1 MMYESTGKLHGL
13 YSVFG
18 WKWIALCDTSDL
30 DSRKKSNGHHW
41 VIGVSGGQLLT
52 ALCVN
57 NTKYPSAFPK
67 PVPCATP
74 LAIPVIG
81 SNTKSGK
88 LEEEWLRTTLLRGSY
103 DGFEEDN
110 EITTKEQVKLDKI
123 CLQLM
128 QVACKS
134 DRLARALDIATR
146 LKLKKSFEIAVALAQ
161 RMGHGGLAERI
172 SLVMHARARAQA
184 EESIAVQQMSFQQR
198 RELEASRRRKRKK
211 PVKNKEVDVSEEEFD
226 ADNVDIE
233 TSEVKSEKPSFFS
246 KKKKKKKNS
255 KKKSDTPKKKKQKK
269 TTTPKK
275 KKTSPKRKREENVEE
290 MESQNADEASEE
302 QSESVLAPAKMTT
315 DENNTPAQTSTET
328 PKEVGTPVRKKKKR
342 TATNPFARQTF
353 SSPKK
358 SQNIFEAVEK
368 SPLKTPVLSRQ
379 SSFSIAARANRK
391 RSK

>member
-1 MMYESTGKLHGL
+1 MPIVYHSLMEYH
-13 YSVFG
+13 
-18 WKWIALCDTSDL
+18 
-30 DSRKKSNGHHW
+30 SNTHA
-41 VIGVSGGQLLT
+41 S
-52 ALCVN
+52 
-57 NTKYPSAFPK
+57 NTHSNTNARTQ
-67 PVPCATP
+67 VPCATP

-81 SNTKSGK
+81 ANVKSGK
-88 LEEEWLRTTLLRGSY
+88 LEEEWLRTSLLRGSY
-103 DGFEEDN
+103 DDAEDD
-110 EITTKEQVKLDKI
+110 EITTKQQVRLDKI

-172 SLVMHARARAQA
+172 SLLMHARARAQA

-198 RELEASRRRKRKK
+198 RELEASRRAKRRRKK
-211 PVKNKEVDVSEEEFD
+211 AVKKEEESEDEFD
-226 ADNVDIE
+226 VDNVDIE

-246 KKKKKKKNS
+246 KKNKKKKKKRKSDGN
-255 KKKSDTPKKKKQKK
+255 KKKNTPKKKKKK
-269 TTTPKK
+269 TTTP
-275 KKTSPKRKREENVEE
+275 KKTSPKRKREETTEEKEQQEENNVDEKK
-290 MESQNADEASEE
+290 EASEE

-315 DENNTPAQTSTET
+315 DENNTPTQTDEAQ
-328 PKEVGTPVRKKKKR
+328 KEIGTPVRKKKKR
-342 TATNPFARQTF
+342 TAANPFARKTF

-358 SQNIFEAVEK
+358 SQNIFEAVQK